1 MELLEPKE
9 TSEKVIE
16 LKEINL
22 VGLKTKNEVKRRR
35 KFKNPKI
42 HFTNR
47 NQKNWE
53 EVILNPPLT
62 GIPLREF
69 TETKEWIKDYLECQS
84 FVKEHKSLKR
94 LSKTKKI
101 KT

>member
-1 MELLEPKE
+1 MGMELLKSQE
-9 TSEKVIE
+9 TSEKVKE
-16 LKEINL
+16 LKDINL
-22 VGLKTKNEVKRRR
+22 VGLKTKNEAKRRR

-62 GIPLREF
+62 GIPLGSLR
-69 TETKEWIKDYLECQS
+69 KR
-84 FVKEHKSLKR
+84 KSG
-94 LSKTKKI
+94 
-101 KT
+101 